1 MAKPSTKTGAGAI
14 ADIWKDARKN
24 HDELAQRNY
33 DDPDPNFARGDIKPG
48 QWEGAPHN
56 AMPPNCPVDVVGLDA
71 EGKVW
76 CITAT
81 GDLRMIEKWDMAT
94 IANLFSP
101 YINYAFW
108 AWPAFGKV
116 KVTDP
121 DTKEVYERLEVKRC
135 ERDKLFTCL
144 ANEAAKRPMFDPSK
158 QHRGRGGWTNNSNE
172 FFWHSGKH
180 MWKMRGRDAV
190 AVAPALHD
198 GYLYTRQPLTIE
210 PWLGHVSAKE
220 SPAQRILED
229 LRTWNWERPYLDPV
243 LVLGFIVT
251 CFMGGAL
258 KARPII
264 FTTGG
269 AGVGKSTLHDLLKH
283 VLENVVFST
292 VDTTAAG
299 IYQRMKHDALPVMV
313 DELESKAGSTKA
325 QAVIDIARVAYSGGD
340 IARGGADHEGTTF
353 KMYSSFFFSAIN
365 RPPMTT
371 ADKTRMAVLNLSKVD
386 VKLGAGRHMLVK
398 NETDGR
404 MLLRQVMDGWG
415 EFSKRLQPQW
425 WDLLAEQKL
434 DSRAIDTYGT
444 LLAAANLVVGPDTLE
459 AVGLPLSDAARLG
472 EIIAEATRADRADHL
487 DNWHKCLNR
496 LLSSTIDA
504 WRDGARPTVGGTME
518 SLMNGALEVD
528 LNWAKPRLQLV
539 DLGARAKGELGDP
552 GGGPYLAVPA
562 DGPNLQKL
570 FAGSEWHQGVWYDA
584 LKQGI
589 STKCVIMHREKSV
602 MKINGSAFRCLLID
616 MTAFQKYAEKQ

>member
-1 MAKPSTKTGAGAI
+1 MANKSTKTGTGAI
-14 ADIWKDARKN
+14 RDLWADARRN
-24 HDELAQRNY
+24 HDEIAQRNF
-33 DDPDPNFARGDIKPG
+33 DDPNPNFARDDIKPG

-56 AMPPNCPVDVVGLDA
+56 AMPPGCPVQVVGLDA

-108 AWPAFGKV
+108 AWPAWSKGKMDKDTGEWIELP
-116 KVTDP
+116 KV
-121 DTKEVYERLEVKRC
+121 VRV

-172 FFWHSGKH
+172 FFWHSGKY
-180 MWKMRGRDAV
+180 MWKMRGRDV
-190 AVAPALHD
+190 VSVRPELHD
-198 GYLYTRQPLTIE
+198 GFLYTRQPDTIQ
-210 PWLGHVSAKE
+210 PWLGPVSVKE
-220 SPAQRILED
+220 SPAQRILDD

-283 VLENVVFST
+283 VLENIVFST

-313 DELESKAGSTKA
+313 DELESKPGSTKA

-353 KMYSSFFFSAIN
+353 KMFSSFFFSAIN
-365 RPPMTT
+365 RPPMST
-371 ADKTRMAVLNLSKVD
+371 ADKTRMAVLNLA
-386 VKLGAGRHMLVK
+386 KLEAKPGAGRHMLVK
-398 NETDGR
+398 NDTDGR
-404 MLLRQVMDGWG
+404 MILRQVMDGWN
-415 EFSKRLQPQW
+415 EFSKVLQPQW

-444 LLAAANLVVGPDTLE
+444 LLAAANLVVGPETLE
-459 AVGLPLSDAARLG
+459 AIGLPLSDAAQLG
-472 EIIAEATRADRADHL
+472 DIIGEATRADRADHL
-487 DNWHKCLNR
+487 DNWHKCLNH
-496 LLSSTIDA
+496 LLSSTIDQ
-504 WRDGARPTVGGTME
+504 WRDGARPTVGGTMDG
-518 SLMNGALEVD
+518 LLTGGLEID
-528 LNWAKPRLQLV
+528 LNWAKDRLQLV
-539 DLGARAKGELGDP
+539 NLSARKKGELGDP
-552 GGGPYLAVPA
+552 ATGPFLAVPA
-562 DGPNLQKL
+562 DGPQLAKL
-570 FAGSEWHQGVWYDA
+570 FANTEWHQGVWHSA
-584 LKQGI
+584 LKQGVA
-589 STKCVIMHREKSV
+589 SKCVVISRDKAV
-602 MKINGSAFRCLLID
+602 MKINGTAMRCLLID
-616 MTAFQKYAEKQ
+616 MAAFQKYAEQQ